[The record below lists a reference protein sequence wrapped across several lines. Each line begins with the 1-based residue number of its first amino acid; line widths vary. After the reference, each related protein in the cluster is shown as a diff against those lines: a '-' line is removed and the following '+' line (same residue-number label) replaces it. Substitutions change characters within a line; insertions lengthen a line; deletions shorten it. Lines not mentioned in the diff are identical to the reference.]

1 MYCKL
6 TWIVLFFTATSC
18 FAQREAN
25 TWYFGNGAGL
35 DFNTDCSP
43 TVLTDGAIDGFEGCA
58 SISDPV
64 SGQLLFYTN
73 SDSVWNRNHV
83 VMPNGNLV
91 FNGSTITQVL
101 LLAHPGSATNYFI
114 ITAEVQSFSGE
125 HLRVHEVDMTLNG
138 GLGGLVYKDSVLYN
152 AAVTEKITAV
162 RHANGIDVWLLAHAY
177 NSADYIAFLVT
188 QAGINPVPV
197 ISTVGKIHY
206 DSSTA
211 DAIGEIKVSPD
222 GSKLA
227 AVTVHHPDIEL
238 FDFNNANGKVSNPI
252 VLPETGGYDGL
263 GNGSGLYGVSFSA
276 NSTMLYVSQWL
287 LPSSNVTG
295 KIIQYDISSNDSI
308 GINATRMNVFTTTAH
323 SLYSLKLAPDRKIYV
338 GRNASGYIGVIHSPD
353 VPGVACNYVN
363 NGVYLN
369 GKTSSWGLNNLMEYG
384 NYCEL
389 LAAPEADA
397 AETRAELFPNPARE
411 TVTIT
416 FANPRSENHWLTLYT
431 IKGELVYKGN
441 ETTGAT
447 ISADIHTL
455 PRGMY
460 YYRLNRTDGKS
471 INGKFTAVE

>member
-1 MYCKL
+1 MHHKL
-6 TWIVLFFTATSC
+6 TWIVLFFTATTC
-18 FAQREAN
+18 FAQREDY

-43 TVLTDGAIDGFEGCA
+43 TVLTNGKIHGFEGCA

-64 SGQLLFYTN
+64 TGQLLFYTN

-83 VMPNGNLV
+83 VMPNGHLV

-101 LLAHPGSATNYFI
+101 ILAHPGSATNYFI
-114 ITAEVQSFSGE
+114 ITAEVQGFSGQ
-125 HLRVHEVDMTLNG
+125 HLRVHEVDMSLNG
-138 GLGGLVYKDSVLYN
+138 GLGGFVYKDSIIYN
-152 AAVTEKITAV
+152 APVTEKITAV
-162 RHANGIDVWLLAHAY
+162 RHINGIDVWLLAHAY
-177 NSADYIAFLVT
+177 NSADYIALLVT

-206 DSSTA
+206 DPSTA

-227 AVTVHHPDIEL
+227 AVTMHHPDIEL
-238 FDFNNANGKVSNPI
+238 FDFNNATGQVSNPI

-263 GNGSGLYGVSFSA
+263 GNSSGLYGVSFSA
-276 NSTMLYVSQWL
+276 NNTMLYVSQWL
-287 LPSSNVTG
+287 LPSSNVDG
-295 KIIQYDISSNDSI
+295 KIIQYNISSNDSI

-338 GRNASGYIGVIHSPD
+338 GRNASGYIGVINSPD
-353 VPGVACNYVN
+353 VPGMACNYVD

-384 NYCEL
+384 SYCEL
-389 LAAPEADA
+389 LAAPE
-397 AETRAELFPNPARE
+397 TNTSPLQPVIYPNPVHE
-411 TVTIT
+411 TVTFT
-416 FANPRSENHWLTLYT
+416 FANPHNENHWLLLYNT
-431 IKGELVYKGN
+431 NGEVVFAGEK
-441 ETTGAT
+441 TTGTT
-447 ISADIHTL
+447 ISADIHAL

-460 YYRLNRTDGKS
+460 FYRLYSSGGKCT
-471 INGKFTAVE
+471 NGKFIAAE